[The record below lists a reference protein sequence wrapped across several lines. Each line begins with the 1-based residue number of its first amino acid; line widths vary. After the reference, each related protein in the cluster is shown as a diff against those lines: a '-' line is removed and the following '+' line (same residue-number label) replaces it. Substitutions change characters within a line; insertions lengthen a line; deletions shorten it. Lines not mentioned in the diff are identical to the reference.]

1 MTTDTDKAAYQAGY
15 QAAQLEAS
23 LQAESPAIPGSA
35 EHWRASYL
43 ELSAKFDELLKG
55 RQMLGADSIRLKHE
69 NEQLR
74 KAVQRLHAAK
84 GRHHNQLAVCELF
97 DLCSLPNERPRK

>member
-1 MTTDTDKAAYQAGY
+1 MTTNTDKTAYQAGY

-23 LQAESPAIPGSA
+23 LQAGSPAIPGSA

-55 RQMLGADSIRLKHE
+55 RQVLGVDSIRLQHE
-69 NEQLR
+69 IEQLR
-74 KAVQRLHAAK
+74 QAVHHLHAAK
-84 GRHHNQLAVCELF
+84 GRYHTQLATCDLF
-97 DLCSLPNERPRK
+97 DLCGLPNERPAK